1 MRDHSDYEKIP
12 KKMYAIKCLIVY
24 YKFYGNRKISKDKVL
39 STRNK
44 QNQKK
49 KNLKNSKNQKK
60 SFTSNFHK

>member
-12 KKMYAIKCLIVY
+12 KKCTLIKCLIVY
-24 YKFYGNRKISKDKVL
+24 YKFYGNRKIFKDKVL

-49 KNLKNSKNQKK
+49 NLKNSKNQKK
-60 SFTSNFHK
+60 IFYFKFS